1 MDMLSLFHPLLRAAW
16 PAVVE
21 AVAPDIAAG
30 LVLSEAQTLDSSHL
44 VRACGGFCLG
54 EGVFARVPG
63 RDGETRLLWVQPVAS
78 HANLGVLAAR
88 LWQGFMRLY
97 LSEGVSLLPI
107 LLLRRGDE
115 PGAGWVEHQ
124 EFPLVHESARLRL
137 WRVGFSGV
145 RARDWLAKPS
155 PVAGALA
162 VLAQS
167 QAGAVW
173 LRLQCLQ
180 KIARAE
186 LAPELRALLVDFVL
200 SAQRLRREDEERFLL
215 LASREPYR
223 EVHEMITSY
232 FCQLREE
239 AFVEGQFAGEARG
252 EAKGRA
258 AALLELLAVRKLSVS
273 RSQRLRILA
282 CVDIET
288 LRLWSRYALTA
299 TSVQELLGESPQE
312 SQNQRPASLQGSKGR
327 RKRVKLI
334 VKKEPL
340 RVNMSL

>member
-1 MDMLSLFHPLLRAAW
+1 MDMISLFLPLLRASW

-21 AVAPDIAAG
+21 AVAPEIAAE
-30 LVLSEAQTLDSSHL
+30 LVLSEAQVLDSALL
-44 VRACGGFCLG
+44 VRACGGFGIG
-54 EGVFARVPG
+54 EGVLARVPA
-63 RDGETRLLWVQPVAS
+63 RDGEARLLWVQPVAS
-78 HANLGVLAAR
+78 HVSFGALAGR
-88 LWQGFMRLY
+88 LWQGFMRLS

-115 PGAGWVEHQ
+115 PGAEWVEYQ

-137 WRVGFSGV
+137 WRVGFSGL
-145 RARDWLAKPS
+145 RARNLLANAC
-155 PVAGALA
+155 PVASALA
-162 VLAQS
+162 SLGQT
-167 QAGAVW
+167 QAGPVW

-180 KIARAE
+180 KIARAK
-186 LAPELRALLVDFVL
+186 LRPEREAVLVDFVL
-200 SAQRLRREDEERFLL
+200 SAQRLRREDEARFFF

-258 AALLELLAVRKLSVS
+258 AALLELLALRKLSVS
-273 RSQRLRILA
+273 RAQRVRMLA

-299 TSVQELLGESPQE
+299 ASVQEILGEFPE
-312 SQNQRPASLQGSKGR
+312 EKRPCLALAQRSKAR
-327 RKRVKLI
+327 RSRVKLI

-340 RVNMSL
+340 QANMSL